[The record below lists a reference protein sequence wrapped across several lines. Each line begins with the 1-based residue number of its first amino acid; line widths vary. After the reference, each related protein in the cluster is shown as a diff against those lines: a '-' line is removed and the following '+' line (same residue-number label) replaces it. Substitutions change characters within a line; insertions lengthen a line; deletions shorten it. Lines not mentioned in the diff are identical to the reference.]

1 MNAVDRFSSTY
12 ARYNQQLSQYPV
24 APPPV
29 AQPTPPAQKKRS
41 DLDKALDTVAEVA
54 PVLSRLAVIVGK
66 VQNPQ
71 QPAVTSVQTPG
82 YPGYATPPI
91 APQVGP
97 MGQSLQQIGQA
108 IGGKDVDRFVR
119 SAAPV
124 IDEAIPLIED
134 IVNLFGGKKK
144 PPQAP
149 PVYQNPTTPPPQQQQ
164 IYQPVYQQPG
174 YPQPG
179 YQQPVYQQPGYPQ
192 PGYPQPGYQQPV
204 YSQPG
209 YPTQQPTPYGPNGT
223 PSTVQQVATT
233 VQGVASLVSA
243 IGGLFKR

>member
-12 ARYNQQLSQYPV
+12 ARYNQQLSQLPV
-24 APPPV
+24 TQPPV
-29 AQPTPPAQKKRS
+29 AQPTPPAPQKRS
-41 DLDKALDTVAEVA
+41 DLDKALSTVAEVA

-71 QPAVTSVQTPG
+71 QPAVNSVQTQG

-97 MGQSLQQIGQA
+97 MGQSLQRLGQA
-108 IGGKDVDRFVR
+108 VGGSDMDRFVR

-124 IDEAIPLIED
+124 IDDAIPLIED

-144 PPQAP
+144 PPTAP
-149 PVYQNPTTPPPQQQQ
+149 PVYQNPPQPQQV
-164 IYQPVYQQPG
+164 YQPVYQQPG
-174 YPQPG
+174 YPQP
-179 YQQPVYQQPGYPQ
+179 VYQQPTYPQ
-192 PGYPQPGYQQPV
+192 PGYPQPSYPQPVYQQPT
-204 YSQPG
+204 YPQPG
-209 YPTQQPTPYGPNGT
+209 YPTQQPAPYGPNGT